1 MNKNGP
7 IPDLYSLHFSVLVTW
22 PYYTT
27 GGGGVLYWDRH
38 HPNAFP
44 LVPSANQDGPD
55 EAKTSGT

>member
-1 MNKNGP
+1 MVP
-7 IPDLYSLHFSVLVTW
+7 FQICTRYILVYSLHDHNIQL
-22 PYYTT
+22 

-44 LVPSANQDGPD
+44 LVPSAKQDGPD